1 MSASGLIAVEPNV
14 FFSPARIAVH
24 SFSFSAGNT
33 ARNFRKSCR
42 MAGGMPAARHR
53 AAFRQ
58 MATLHSLT
66 IQNASEPFF
75 KLPGS
80 QLFLLSRPD
89 GEVFGFDVSQ
99 PGLNAKFAQ
108 LILKHSRTRQEC
120 GLVIQQPP
128 TWSRS
133 VGREFAAEPS
143 AKIRTADC
151 EFPAVPL
158 RSLN

>member
-14 FFSPARIAVH
+14 FFSPARIAATPSHFRPETQRGISVNL
-24 SFSFSAGNT
+24 AGWPEE
-33 ARNFRKSCR
+33 CQ
-42 MAGGMPAARHR
+42 AARHW

-58 MATLHSLT
+58 MATQHSLT

-80 QLFLLSRPD
+80 QLFLLSSPD

-108 LILKHSRTRQEC
+108 LILKHSRTRQRMRLGNTATANLVKEC
-120 GLVIQQPP
+120 
-128 TWSRS
+128 WS
-133 VGREFAAEPS
+133 G
-143 AKIRTADC
+143 IRGGT
-151 EFPAVPL
+151 F
-158 RSLN
+158 RKN

>member
-1 MSASGLIAVEPNV
+1 
-14 FFSPARIAVH
+14 
-24 SFSFSAGNT
+24 
-33 ARNFRKSCR
+33 

-108 LILKHSRTRQEC
+108 LNLKTSLDQAENAAWWYSNRQPDQGVLVGNSRRNLPQKLGRQTVSS
-120 GLVIQQPP
+120 L
-128 TWSRS
+128 
-133 VGREFAAEPS
+133 PS
-143 AKIRTADC
+143 PYVRLTD
-151 EFPAVPL
+151 
-158 RSLN
+158 